1 MPLTQVTLRR
11 NCAGFSAGLRGRMP
25 REGSALLQGRLL
37 CGKCGSRMRVHY
49 ENLSGQLRPYYRCT
63 EEVVRRAGKPCQWVH
78 GLAVD
83 EAVGA
88 LLLQTVAP
96 AAIEVADPHRLI
108 LLLFSGA
115 QAAIGNARAAM
126 QQQQIAAKGEA
137 ISKAIDI
144 IGNGLKV
151 SLDLEKGG
159 EIAERLDALYDYL
172 VLRLLRANLN
182 NDLHALE
189 EVSGLLEEIHS
200 AWRDISPNAVQQA
213 VA

>member
-1 MPLTQVTLRR
+1 MFGNARK
-11 NCAGFSAGLRGRMP
+11 AISAYQKVG
-25 REGSALLQGRLL
+25 
-37 CGKCGSRMRVHY
+37 
-49 ENLSGQLRPYYRCT
+49 
-63 EEVVRRAGKPCQWVH
+63 
-78 GLAVD
+78 VD
-83 EAVGA
+83 
-88 LLLQTVAP
+88 

-182 NDLHALE
+182 NDLRALE
-189 EVSGLLEEIHS
+189 EVAGLLEEIHS
-200 AWRDISPNAVQQA
+200 AWREISPNAVQQA

>member
-1 MPLTQVTLRR
+1 MFGNARK
-11 NCAGFSAGLRGRMP
+11 AISAYQKVG
-25 REGSALLQGRLL
+25 
-37 CGKCGSRMRVHY
+37 
-49 ENLSGQLRPYYRCT
+49 
-63 EEVVRRAGKPCQWVH
+63 
-78 GLAVD
+78 VD
-83 EAVGA
+83 
-88 LLLQTVAP
+88 

-189 EVSGLLEEIHS
+189 EVAGLLEEIHS
-200 AWRDISPNAVQQA
+200 AWREISPNAVQQA

>member
-1 MPLTQVTLRR
+1 MFGNARK
-11 NCAGFSAGLRGRMP
+11 AISAYQKVG
-25 REGSALLQGRLL
+25 
-37 CGKCGSRMRVHY
+37 
-49 ENLSGQLRPYYRCT
+49 
-63 EEVVRRAGKPCQWVH
+63 
-78 GLAVD
+78 VD
-83 EAVGA
+83 
-88 LLLQTVAP
+88 

-115 QAAIGNARAAM
+115 QAAIGNARTAM

-172 VLRLLRANLN
+172 VLLLLRANLN